1 MTYLLL
7 YCLFVAE
14 DYTAETLI
22 CYTNVMFFYFSYLL
36 YSFRKSP
43 GESGDVAPTP
53 AARPSLRDMH
63 SPQTHAKSTV
73 EEDIKRHPAHDTPPP
88 PRKHKE
94 KVTVQKRI
102 GNKSKI

>member
-1 MTYLLL
+1 MPPS
-7 YCLFVAE
+7 A
-14 DYTAETLI
+14 
-22 CYTNVMFFYFSYLL
+22 
-36 YSFRKSP
+36 
-43 GESGDVAPTP
+43 

-94 KVTVQKRI
+94 KVTLYGKRVGEQKED
-102 GNKSKI
+102 